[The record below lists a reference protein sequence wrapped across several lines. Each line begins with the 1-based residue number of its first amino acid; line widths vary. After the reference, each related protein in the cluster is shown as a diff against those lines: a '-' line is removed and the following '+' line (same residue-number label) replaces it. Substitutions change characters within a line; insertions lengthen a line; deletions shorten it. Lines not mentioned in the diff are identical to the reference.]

1 MSRKLVVF
9 NIPTSQLSV
18 DKLTSFFVTYGTV
31 LEAKVNV
38 KNRMGWVTMSS
49 QDEGIIFFCIVFN

>member
-1 MSRKLVVF
+1 MSKKLVVF
-9 NIPTSQLSV
+9 NIPISQLSV

-49 QDEGIIFFCIVFN
+49 QDEGIVFFSFIFN